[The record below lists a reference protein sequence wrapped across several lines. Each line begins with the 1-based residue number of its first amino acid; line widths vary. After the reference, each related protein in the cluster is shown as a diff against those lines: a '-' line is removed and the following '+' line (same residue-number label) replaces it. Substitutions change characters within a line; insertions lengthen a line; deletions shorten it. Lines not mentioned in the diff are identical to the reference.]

1 MYKTKNIEIKA
12 KSLGNQFGFFCWK
25 IANQLKKMM
34 TRGSVEKCIKRME
47 LKFSMNCA
55 YMVQNTVQLTYL
67 RVSLSVCLFPLVLVY
82 FPLFCGSKTSNHNLC

>member
-1 MYKTKNIEIKA
+1 MYKTKNIESKA
-12 KSLGNQFGFFCWK
+12 KSLGNQFGFLCWK
-25 IANQLKKMM
+25 IANRLKKMM

-67 RVSLSVCLFPLVLVY
+67 RVSLSVCLFLCFVSSCSCILSLVLR
-82 FPLFCGSKTSNHNLC
+82 LEDI